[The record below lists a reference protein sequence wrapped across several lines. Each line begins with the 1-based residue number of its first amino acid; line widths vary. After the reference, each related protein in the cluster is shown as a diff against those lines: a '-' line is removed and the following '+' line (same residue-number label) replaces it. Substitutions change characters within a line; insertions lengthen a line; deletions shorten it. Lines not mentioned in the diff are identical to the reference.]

1 MRRTVLTIIA
11 SVLIVACAWAQVL
24 PRHLRDKEVKP
35 TYNEMVVSKYIDT
48 IAVVVAADSAARVA
62 RQEETVLNNPYYYP
76 LLLHPTLYNSP
87 VKDVMKCDWK
97 PARLGVAAP
106 LLPPAD
112 TQFGDSVERSML
124 NTMMWAYT
132 NVPWLVG
139 TTQKDI
145 DNAAGIRKEIIES
158 PVKEVTHITP
168 QREEKIDLGIEDASY
183 KVITRR
189 PNFWT
194 FNGRLYYSMGQNYF
208 SSKGVQNN
216 NTFRVET
223 EFNVN
228 YDNSRGFSQ
237 KNNVKARLGFTSQSK
252 DKKHKYITSDNRL
265 EMTNEFALRAVKHWE
280 YTFRVVSWTHLYPKY
295 ASNSDYVT
303 EDFLSPLTSNFALGM
318 KYSIDFKTKKR
329 ANVFHFDI
337 TLSPLSYNA
346 IYCDRKALRNSKG
359 IPGKHHAY
367 NSFGPS
373 ANLNYTWNISKNI
386 STRGNIYYYSDY
398 HRVEARWSS
407 TTNFTINK
415 YLTSSLYLFP
425 TFNDNRFVKGK
436 RELFN
441 IQETL
446 SMGLTI
452 NFR

>member
-11 SVLIVACAWAQVL
+11 SVLIVVCAWAQVL

-48 IAVVVAADSAARVA
+48 IAVVVAADSAARA
-62 RQEETVLNNPYYYP
+62 SRQEETVLNNPYYYP

-97 PARLGVAAP
+97 PARLGVAAS
-106 LLPPAD
+106 LLPPAN
-112 TQFGDSVERSML
+112 TQFGDSVEQSML

-183 KVITRR
+183 KVVTRR

-208 SSKGVQNN
+208 STKGTQNN
-216 NTFRVET
+216 NTFRLET
-223 EFNVN
+223 ELNAN
-228 YDNSRGFSQ
+228 YNNSRGVSFT
-237 KNNVKARLGFTSQSK
+237 NRVLARLGFTSQSK
-252 DKKHKYITSDNRL
+252 DKKHKYITSDNRVD
-265 EMTNEFALRAVKHWE
+265 MTNQLGLRAIKHWE
-280 YTFRVVSWTHLYPKY
+280 YTFTVSSWTHIYPKY
-295 ASNSDYVT
+295 ASNSDFVN
-303 EDFLSPLTSNFALGM
+303 EDFLSPVNANFAIGM
-318 KYSIDFKTKKR
+318 KYSLDVNTKKR
-329 ANVFHFDI
+329 GKVFHVDA

-346 IYCDRKALRNSKG
+346 IYCDRKALRHAKG

-373 ANLNYTWNISKNI
+373 VLINYSWQIAKNI
-386 STRGNIYYYSDY
+386 STGGDIYYYSNY
-398 HRVEARWSS
+398 HRVEARIRN

-415 YLTSSLYLFP
+415 YLTSSLFLFP
-425 TFNDNRFVKGK
+425 SFQDDRFVSGK
-436 RELFN
+436 RELYR

-446 SMGLTI
+446 SMGLTVK
-452 NFR
+452 F

>member
-1 MRRTVLTIIA
+1 M
-11 SVLIVACAWAQVL
+11 ACAWAQVL

-48 IAVVVAADSAARVA
+48 IAVVMAADSAAREA

-87 VKDVMKCDWK
+87 VKDVMRCDWK

-106 LLPPAD
+106 LLPPAN
-112 TQFGDSVERSML
+112 TQFGDSVEQSML

-168 QREEKIDLGIEDASY
+168 QREEQIDLGIEDASY

-208 SSKGVQNN
+208 STKGTQNN
-216 NTFRVET
+216 NTFRLET
-223 EFNVN
+223 ELNAN
-228 YDNSRGFSQ
+228 YNNSRGVSFT
-237 KNNVKARLGFTSQSK
+237 NRVLARLGFTSQSK
-252 DKKHKYITSDNRL
+252 DKKHKYITSDNRVD
-265 EMTNEFALRAVKHWE
+265 MTNQLGLRAIKHWE
-280 YTFRVVSWTHLYPKY
+280 YTFTISSWTHIYPKY

-303 EDFLSPLTSNFALGM
+303 EDFLSPVNANFAIGM
-318 KYSIDFKTKKR
+318 KYSLDVNTKKR
-329 ANVFHFDI
+329 GRVFHVDA

-346 IYCDRKALRNSKG
+346 VYCDRKALRNSKG

-373 ANLNYTWNISKNI
+373 VLINYSWQIAKSI
-386 STRGNIYYYSDY
+386 STGGDIYYYSNY
-398 HRVEARWSS
+398 HRVEARIRN

-415 YLTSSLYLFP
+415 YLTSSLFLFP
-425 TFNDNRFVKGK
+425 SFQDDRFVSGK
-436 RELFN
+436 RELYR

-446 SMGLTI
+446 SMGLTVK
-452 NFR
+452 F

>member
-1 MRRTVLTIIA
+1 M
-11 SVLIVACAWAQVL
+11 AQVL
-24 PRHLRDKEVKP
+24 QRHLREKEAKP
-35 TYNEMVVSKYIDT
+35 TYNEMVVSKYVDT
-48 IAVVVAADSAARVA
+48 IAVVMAVDSATREA

-97 PARLGVAAP
+97 PARLGVASP
-106 LLPPAD
+106 LLPPAN
-112 TQFGDSVERSML
+112 TQFGDSVEQSML
-124 NTMMWAYT
+124 ATMMWAYT

-194 FNGRLYYSMGQNYF
+194 FNGRLFYSMGQNYF

-359 IPGKHHAY
+359 IPRKHHAY

-373 ANLNYTWNISKNI
+373 ANLNYNWNISKNI
-386 STRGNIYYYSDY
+386 STQGNIYYYSDY

>member
-1 MRRTVLTIIA
+1 MRRTGLTIIA
-11 SVLIVACAWAQVL
+11 SVLIVACAYAQVL

-48 IAVVVAADSAARVA
+48 IAVVVAADSAARVS

-106 LLPPAD
+106 LLPSAN
-112 TQFGDSVERSML
+112 TQFGDSVEQSML

-168 QREEKIDLGIEDASY
+168 QREEQIDLGIEDASY
-183 KVITRR
+183 KVVTRR

-208 SSKGVQNN
+208 STKGTQNN
-216 NTFRVET
+216 NTFRLET
-223 EFNVN
+223 ELNAN
-228 YDNSRGFSQ
+228 YNNSRGVSFT
-237 KNNVKARLGFTSQSK
+237 NRVLARLGFTSQSK
-252 DKKHKYITSDNRL
+252 DKKHKYITSDNRVD
-265 EMTNEFALRAVKHWE
+265 MTNQLGLRAIKHWE
-280 YTFRVVSWTHLYPKY
+280 YTFTVSSWTHIYPKY
-295 ASNSDYVT
+295 ASNSDFVN
-303 EDFLSPLTSNFALGM
+303 EDFLSPVNANFAIGM
-318 KYSIDFKTKKR
+318 KYSLDVNTKKR
-329 ANVFHFDI
+329 GKVFHVDA

-346 IYCDRKALRNSKG
+346 VYCDRKALRHNKG

-373 ANLNYTWNISKNI
+373 VLINYSWQIAKNI
-386 STRGNIYYYSDY
+386 STGGDIYYYSNY
-398 HRVEARWSS
+398 HRVEARIRN

-415 YLTSSLYLFP
+415 YLTSSLFLFP
-425 TFNDNRFVKGK
+425 SFQDDRFVNGK
-436 RELFN
+436 RELYR

-446 SMGLTI
+446 SMGLTVK
-452 NFR
+452 F